1 MKKNLFI
8 LSVLLILNNCGGFE
22 FVYKTQNND
31 FLAKN
36 TTITHVDGD
45 DANKIRVALIDMF
58 GNHDEFPKYKLT
70 VNSLKTES
78 AEVIKKDATASKFK
92 IQYLISYNFYNM
104 NKNCKVFNKEITT
117 LGTYSVK
124 SSSYSFGTDFSKDD
138 SAANSIDK
146 NINEFIISLNA
157 FASLNK
163 CIAND

>member
-22 FVYKTQNND
+22 FVYKTQNNE
-31 FLAKN
+31 FLTKN

-45 DANKIRVALIDMF
+45 DANKIRVVLVDKF
-58 GNHDEFPKYKLT
+58 GSHDEFPVYKLT

-92 IQYLISYNFYNM
+92 TRYLISYNFYNM

-117 LGTYSVK
+117 LSTYSVK
-124 SSSYSFGTDFSKDD
+124 SSGYSFGTDFSKDE
-138 SAANSIDK
+138 SITNNIDK
-146 NINEFIISLNA
+146 NINEFMFSLNA
-157 FASLNK
+157 LSSLSN